1 MAAACQAW
9 PEKYLVANLASKV
22 IKCAH
27 ARLNKFNLH
36 EFVKA
41 SRLPRRSSTR
51 EEKQEQ
57 VQEQEWR
64 RTLHEDIPHKLPYK
78 TDKNL
83 CAPRSFA
90 GVNSKINR

>member
-1 MAAACQAW
+1 MQEEREEEVGVAAACQAW

-41 SRLPRRSSTR
+41 SRLPRRSIMM
-51 EEKQEQ
+51 EEEQQQED
-57 VQEQEWR
+57 E
-64 RTLHEDIPHKLPYK
+64 
-78 TDKNL
+78 
-83 CAPRSFA
+83 
-90 GVNSKINR
+90 